1 MLCFVDSLRVYVAE
15 YLFGLRQRLYIANM
29 QVERELMKLTIDRMS
44 LLRPLSHVQ
53 SVVERRNTIPILANV
68 VLRAQ
73 DGQLSL
79 TATDMDMDIVTEVGC
94 AVATP
99 GTATMPAHLLYDIAR
114 KLPDGAEVELSVL
127 NGHANI
133 SAGRSSFR
141 LPTLPVEDFPAI
153 SSSELPI
160 SFILVSADLR
170 DLIDVT
176 KFAISTEE
184 TRYYLN
190 GIYFHKA
197 ENGNLCA
204 VATDG
209 HRLALT
215 QQALPPGAT
224 QMPSV
229 IIPRKTVGELR
240 KLLDDYDGDV
250 SIGLSETRIEF
261 GFGTVR
267 LTSKL
272 IDGTFPDYTRV
283 IPVGNDRIMQVDAGS
298 FAAAVDRVSTIS
310 SEKSRSVKMGLKPG
324 ILILSA
330 SNVDASSATEELEIS
345 YAGPEME
352 IGFNARYLLDIAG
365 QVNNDTVE
373 FALADQGSPS
383 LVRAP
388 GDDASL
394 FVLMPMRV

>member
-1 MLCFVDSLRVYVAE
+1 
-15 YLFGLRQRLYIANM
+15 
-29 QVERELMKLTIDRMS
+29 MKLTIDRMS
-44 LLRPLSHVQ
+44 LLRPLGHVQ

-68 VLRAQ
+68 VLRAE

-79 TATDMDMDIVTEVGC
+79 TATDMDMDIATEVGC
-94 AVATP
+94 AVATS
-99 GTATMPAHLLYDIAR
+99 GTTTLSAHMLYDIAR
-114 KLPDGAEVELSVL
+114 KLPDGAEVELTVSD
-127 NGHANI
+127 GHANI

-153 SSSELPI
+153 SSSDLPVN
-160 SFILVSADLR
+160 FTLTAADLR
-170 DLIDVT
+170 DLIDAT
-176 KFAISTEE
+176 RFAISTEE

-190 GIYFHKA
+190 GIYLHKA
-197 ENGNLCA
+197 EDGNLCA

-215 QQALPPGAT
+215 CQALPSGAS

-229 IIPRKTVGELR
+229 ILPRKAVGELR

-250 SIGLSETRIEF
+250 SVGLSETRAEF
-261 GFGTVR
+261 GFGAVR

-283 IPVGNDRIMQVDAGS
+283 IPAGNDRIMQVDAAS
-298 FAAAVDRVSTIS
+298 FSAAVDRVSTIS

-324 ILILSA
+324 VLTLSA
-330 SNVDASSATEELEIS
+330 SNTDASSATEELEVT
-345 YAGPEME
+345 YDGPEMD

-365 QVNNDTVE
+365 QVNNDIVE

>member
-1 MLCFVDSLRVYVAE
+1 MLYFVDWTGPCGTTIQAIHAKGCESLQT
-15 YLFGLRQRLYIANM
+15 LK
-29 QVERELMKLTIDRMS
+29 RELMKLTIDRMS
-44 LLRPLSHVQ
+44 LLRPLGHVQ

-68 VLRAQ
+68 VLRAE

-79 TATDMDMDIVTEVGC
+79 TATDMEMDIATEVGC
-94 AVATP
+94 AVATS
-99 GTATMPAHLLYDIAR
+99 GTTTMSAHMLYDIAR
-114 KLPDGAEVELSVL
+114 KLPDGAEVELTVAD
-127 NGHANI
+127 GHANI

-153 SSSELPI
+153 SSSDLPVN
-160 SFILVSADLR
+160 FTLTAADLR
-170 DLIDVT
+170 DLIDAT
-176 KFAISTEE
+176 RFAISTEE

-190 GIYFHKA
+190 GIYLHKA
-197 ENGNLCA
+197 EDGNLCA

-215 QQALPPGAT
+215 RQALPSGAS

-229 IIPRKTVGELR
+229 ILPRKAVGELR

-250 SIGLSETRIEF
+250 SVGLSETRAEF
-261 GFGTVR
+261 GFGAVR

-283 IPVGNDRIMQVDAGS
+283 IPAGNDRIMQVDAAS
-298 FAAAVDRVSTIS
+298 FSAAVDRVSTIS

-324 ILILSA
+324 VLTLSA
-330 SNVDASSATEELEIS
+330 SNTDASSATEELEVT
-345 YAGPEME
+345 YDGPEMD

-365 QVNNDTVE
+365 QVNNDIVE

>member
-1 MLCFVDSLRVYVAE
+1 MLYFVDWTRPCATTIQAIHAKGCESLQT
-15 YLFGLRQRLYIANM
+15 LK
-29 QVERELMKLTIDRMS
+29 RELMKLTIDRMS
-44 LLRPLSHVQ
+44 LLRPLGHVQ

-68 VLRAQ
+68 VLRAE

-79 TATDMDMDIVTEVGC
+79 TATDMDMDIATEVGC
-94 AVATP
+94 AVATS
-99 GTATMPAHLLYDIAR
+99 GTTTMSAHMLYDIAR
-114 KLPDGAEVELSVL
+114 KLPDGAEVELTVAD
-127 NGHANI
+127 GHANI

-153 SSSELPI
+153 SSSDLPVN
-160 SFILVSADLR
+160 FTLTAADLR
-170 DLIDVT
+170 DLIDT
-176 KFAISTEE
+176 TRFAISTEE

-190 GIYFHKA
+190 GIYLHKA
-197 ENGNLCA
+197 EDGNLCA

-215 QQALPPGAT
+215 CQALPSGAS

-229 IIPRKTVGELR
+229 ILPRKAVGELR

-250 SIGLSETRIEF
+250 SVGLSETRAEF
-261 GFGTVR
+261 GFGAVR

-283 IPVGNDRIMQVDAGS
+283 IPAGNDRIMQVDAAS
-298 FAAAVDRVSTIS
+298 FSAAVDRVSTIS

-324 ILILSA
+324 VLTLSA
-330 SNVDASSATEELEIS
+330 SNTDASSATEELEVT
-345 YAGPEME
+345 YDGPEMD

-365 QVNNDTVE
+365 QVNNDIVE

>member
-1 MLCFVDSLRVYVAE
+1 MLYFVDWKGPCATTIRAIHAKGCESLQT
-15 YLFGLRQRLYIANM
+15 LK
-29 QVERELMKLTIDRMS
+29 RELMKLTIDRMS
-44 LLRPLSHVQ
+44 LLRPLGHVQ

-68 VLRAQ
+68 VLRAE

-79 TATDMDMDIVTEVGC
+79 TATDMDMDIATEVGC
-94 AVATP
+94 AVATS
-99 GTATMPAHLLYDIAR
+99 GTTTMSAHLLYDIAR
-114 KLPDGAEVELSVL
+114 KLPDGAEVELTVAD
-127 NGHANI
+127 GHANI

-153 SSSELPI
+153 SSSDL
-160 SFILVSADLR
+160 SVNFTLTAADLR
-170 DLIDVT
+170 DLIDAT
-176 KFAISTEE
+176 RFAISTEE

-190 GIYFHKA
+190 GIYLHKA
-197 ENGNLCA
+197 EDGNLCA

-215 QQALPPGAT
+215 RQTLPSGAS

-229 IIPRKTVGELR
+229 ILPRKAVGELR

-250 SIGLSETRIEF
+250 SIGLSETRAEF
-261 GFGTVR
+261 GFGAVR

-283 IPVGNDRIMQVDAGS
+283 IPAGNDRIMQVDAAS
-298 FAAAVDRVSTIS
+298 FSAAVDRVSTIS
-310 SEKSRSVKMGLKPG
+310 LEKSRSVKMGLKPG
-324 ILILSA
+324 LLTLSA
-330 SNVDASSATEELEIS
+330 SNTDASSATEGLEVA
-345 YAGPEME
+345 YDGPEMD

-365 QVNNDTVE
+365 QVNNDIVE

>member
-1 MLCFVDSLRVYVAE
+1 MLYFVEWKARHAGAVHVVRGRGRESL
-15 YLFGLRQRLYIANM
+15 QRLK
-29 QVERELMKLTIDRMS
+29 RELMKLTIDRMS
-44 LLRPLSHVQ
+44 LLRPLGHVQ

-68 VLRAQ
+68 VLRAE

-79 TATDMDMDIVTEVGC
+79 TATDMDMDIATEVGC
-94 AVATP
+94 AV
-99 GTATMPAHLLYDIAR
+99 GTSGTTTMSAHMLYDIAR
-114 KLPDGAEVELSVL
+114 KLPDGAEVELSVAD
-127 NGHANI
+127 GHASI

-153 SSSELPI
+153 SSSDLPVN
-160 SFILVSADLR
+160 FTLTAADLR
-170 DLIDVT
+170 DLIDAT
-176 KFAISTEE
+176 RFAISTEE

-197 ENGNLCA
+197 ENGDLCA

-215 QQALPPGAT
+215 RQALPEGAS

-229 IIPRKTVGELR
+229 ILPRKAVGELR
-240 KLLDDYDGDV
+240 KLLDDYDGEV
-250 SIGLSETRIEF
+250 SVGLSETRAEF
-261 GFGTVR
+261 GFGAVR

-283 IPVGNDRIMQVDAGS
+283 IPTGNDRIMQVDAAS

-324 ILILSA
+324 VLTLSA
-330 SNVDASSATEELEIS
+330 SNTDASSAIEEIEVT
-345 YAGPEME
+345 YDGVEMD
-352 IGFNARYLLDIAG
+352 IGFNARYLLDIAA
-365 QVNNDTVE
+365 QVNNDIVE